1 MTNRKDYDI
10 VIVGGGA
17 AGTSAV
23 QTAVETAPSLS
34 VALMSDEARLP
45 YKRTKISKT
54 FADGFEPNQW
64 AVLPETWYSDHGVDL
79 YVGST
84 VDELDVDAGALRLRR
99 DGRASTT
106 TLSWKRLILA
116 TGASPPAAARRL
128 VTEAAH
134 AFHTNDI
141 ADIEALRAQALRGIE
156 SGNSR
161 ALVVGNGVMGIE
173 VAHDLHKL
181 GCRVTVVGRET
192 LPLPRDL
199 DRHAGEALRR
209 ICEEHGMEFLQVDE
223 EEAVRAARAAAHVV
237 AVAVGLV
244 PRTDL
249 AERAGLRISRAVEV
263 DEYLLSSSA
272 AVYAAGDCAQLPDGR
287 VTHLWR
293 DAMRQG
299 EIAGVN
305 AAAEL
310 TSPKAELRPY
320 RYRPF
325 RLKTK
330 IFGNHFFS
338 LRRPAPED
346 VDAYEERVYQD
357 GPRYVHLYTRD
368 GRVHGAVVMNDPDNH
383 DAYMEAINDRW
394 PVERFE
400 AEFGL
405 ERARV

>member
-23 QTAVETAPSLS
+23 QAAVETAPSLS
-34 VALMSDEARLP
+34 VALISDEARLP

-54 FADGFEPNQW
+54 FADGFEPNEW
-64 AVLPETWYSDHGVDL
+64 AILPETWYSDHGVDL
-79 YVGST
+79 YLGCT
-84 VDELDVDAGALRLRR
+84 VEELDVDAGALRLRR
-99 DGRASTT
+99 DGGADTA

-116 TGASPPAAARRL
+116 TGASPPAEARNV

-141 ADIEALRAQALRGIE
+141 ADIEALRAEALRGIE
-156 SGNSR
+156 SGSNR

-181 GCRVTVVGRET
+181 GCKVTVVGRET
-192 LPLPRDL
+192 LPLPRNL

-209 ICEEHGMEFLQVDE
+209 ICEEHGMEFLRLEE
-223 EEAVRAARAAAHVV
+223 EEALRSARANAHVV

-244 PRTDL
+244 PRAEV
-249 AERAGLRISRAVEV
+249 AERAGLSVSRAVKV
-263 DEYLLSSSA
+263 DEHLRSSST
-272 AVYAAGDCAQLPDGR
+272 AVYAVGDCAQLPDGR

-293 DAMRQG
+293 DALRQG
-299 EIAGVN
+299 EVAGVN
-305 AAAEL
+305 AAAEIMN
-310 TSPKAELRPY
+310 PDAELRPY

-330 IFGNHFFS
+330 VFGNHFFS

-346 VDAYEERVYQD
+346 LDAYEERVYHD
-357 GPRYVHLYTRD
+357 GPRYVHLYARD

-383 DAYMEAINDRW
+383 DPYMEAINEGV

-400 AEFGL
+400 QEFGL
-405 ERARV
+405 RRAAV